1 MIDIL
6 FSIFAYIPHFN
17 FHFKRISNNFD
28 INWRSD
34 YAQSIAFLATVCGL
48 FTILL
53 LLIIVTTWVCQCC
66 SREET
71 SGKSRRKV
79 RRLST
84 ILFALSV
91 LCFIFLGLCLFGNE
105 HVNRGVTKSLNG
117 LADVNRGFKL
127 AIAQTNTLNDTCQ
140 KTSLHLRN
148 LKEIVHVKSKETGV
162 NETLVA
168 QANALL
174 TFISGGVDSVKEK
187 LNTLKKTLLDV
198 SFLESAEVYGER
210 IELERWMLLVT
221 LLSIMMCVLFAGV
234 ISFCRQSK
242 KGAVVFSGL
251 GIVIFL
257 VVWTL
262 LCLVLPLTVTLVD
275 FCSSGGQYIRSRISD
290 PMLSA
295 MKFYQT
301 CDARPTHDNVPPVF
315 GATNISNTLS
325 AFQTNRTQLNSV
337 LDVAFNHDPVISNS
351 SDLIASETIR
361 SLKGIGA
368 LESTLACYAF
378 RQSIRAMSFGVCDQ
392 AIIGSSLLTLC
403 LFLLGMFLFTL
414 LLIVSRSWNLFTRRP
429 SDYVEVDEDDPFF
442 PRTNDSMIPVDIYGT
457 HVFNPRTRDRGEP
470 STNTTTATGNGSGE
484 DQTAP
489 LWNTTSAPPLSST
502 TRSPYNENS
511 YGNYMN
517 NRYDV

>member
-1 MIDIL
+1 ML
-6 FSIFAYIPHFN
+6 Y
-17 FHFKRISNNFD
+17 
-28 INWRSD
+28 
-34 YAQSIAFLATVCGL
+34 IAFLAISCGL

-127 AIAQTNTLNDTCQ
+127 AIAQVTSMTILCTILSICWKIHSIKRESLIHTNLGTSKSLHTHIEITNTLNDTCQ

-148 LKEIVHVKSKETGV
+148 LKEIVHVKSKGTGV

-168 QANALL
+168 QANILL
-174 TFISGGVDSVKEK
+174 TSISGGMDSVKNK

-295 MKFYQT
+295 MKFYQS

-315 GATNISNTLS
+315 GATNISDMLS
-325 AFQTNRTQLNSV
+325 AFQANRTQLNSV
-337 LDVAFNHDPVISNS
+337 LDVAFNHDSVISNS
-351 SDLIASETIR
+351 SAVIAGDTIR

-378 RQSIRAMSFGVCDQ
+378 RQSVRAMSFSLCDQ

-403 LFLLGMFLFTL
+403 LFFLGMFLFTL
-414 LLIVSRSWNLFTRRP
+414 LLIVSRSWHLFTRRP

-489 LWNTTSAPPLSST
+489 LWNTTSVPPLSRLVHRIVILT
-502 TRSPYNENS
+502 
-511 YGNYMN
+511 
-517 NRYDV
+517 